1 MAPSQETSEASI
13 KQGTEDS
20 SVQNKIIKPS
30 YTQKSE
36 SLVQMDK
43 LSFSPRKKKK
53 ISKAETLLDLSEIF
67 ILASKQENNWYIQQ
81 IKDIYSVKSAC

>member
-30 YTQKSE
+30 YAQKSE
-36 SLVQMDK
+36 SL
-43 LSFSPRKKKK
+43 KKKK
-53 ISKAETLLDLSEIF
+53 ISKAENLLDLSEIF
-67 ILASKQENNWYIQQ
+67 ILASKQENNCYIQQ
-81 IKDIYSVKSAC
+81 IKDIYYMKSAC

>member
-43 LSFSPRKKKK
+43 F
-53 ISKAETLLDLSEIF
+53 
-67 ILASKQENNWYIQQ
+67 
-81 IKDIYSVKSAC
+81 